1 MSTSELPLI
10 LEAEQLLPLLDNK
23 ELLIIDLSDADTYR
37 AYHLPGAIHLDYDDL
52 CCELPRAPGELNPDA
67 PLSQL
72 FNQLGLTHK
81 HHVVAYDNVDNSR
94 ACRLLWTLDL
104 IGHNQYSLLDGGL
117 AAWLDERHPVTDEVN
132 DNKPSDSRYTFLE
145 DAPTTDL
152 FYLLTHLNDSKLQL
166 VDARSEAEYKG
177 EELRGT
183 RGGHIPGAINLDY
196 REFLSPEHSQRLK
209 AAKEIH
215 ALAKAAGLKPKQET
229 ICYCHSH
236 RRSALVYIA
245 LKSIGFSQLKAYPGS
260 FSEWG
265 NNLDTPIE

>member
-1 MSTSELPLI
+1 M
-10 LEAEQLLPLLDNK
+10 
-23 ELLIIDLSDADTYR
+23 SDADTYR
-37 AYHLPGAIHLDYDDL
+37 AYHIPGAVHLDYEAL
-52 CCELPRAPGELNPDA
+52 CCELPPAPGEINPDA
-67 PLSQL
+67 PLAQL
-72 FNQLGLTHK
+72 LNSVGLSNK
-81 HHVVAYDNVDNSR
+81 RHVVAYDNTDNSR

-104 IGHNQYSLLDGGL
+104 IGHYQYSLLDGGL
-117 AAWLDERHPVTDEVN
+117 AAWLDERHPVSDEAHEAKPTDA
-132 DNKPSDSRYTFLE
+132 RYTFLA

-152 FYLLTHLNDSKLQL
+152 LFLLTHLNDSKLQL
-166 VDARSEAEYKG
+166 VDARTEAEYTG
-177 EELRGT
+177 EEVRGT

-209 AAKEIH
+209 PAKEIR
-215 ALAKAAGLKPKQET
+215 AIAKAAGLKPKQQT

-245 LKSIGFSQLKAYPGS
+245 LKSIGFSDLKAYPGS